1 MALRQIVQK
10 EHTGTTTNTK
20 QEEKRIMKFIILGII
35 EEFHPTSAK
44 FITEKLL
51 KAPNIPLS
59 VVLEET
65 GPAIADL
72 IESEH
77 VEYYKGDLWP
87 TWKWPR

>member
-1 MALRQIVQK
+1 MGGASAPI
-10 EHTGTTTNTK
+10 TNKTK
-20 QEEKRIMKFIILGII
+20 QKEKRIMKFIILGII

-51 KAPNIPLS
+51 KAPNISPS
-59 VVLEET
+59 VIEET
-65 GPAIADL
+65 GPAIAAL

-77 VEYYKGDLWP
+77 VEYYEGDLWP